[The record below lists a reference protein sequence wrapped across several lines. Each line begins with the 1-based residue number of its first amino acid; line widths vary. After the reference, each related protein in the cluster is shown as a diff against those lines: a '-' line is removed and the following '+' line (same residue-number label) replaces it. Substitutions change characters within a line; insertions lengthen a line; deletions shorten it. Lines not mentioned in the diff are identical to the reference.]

1 MTFNTRFAP
10 SPTGPLH
17 LGHAY
22 SALLAHD
29 MARAAGGQFFL
40 RIEDLDQSRVRP
52 EWEELIYEDLTWL
65 GIRWD
70 APPLRQSDRAAH
82 YRDALTG
89 PLRDHIFACTCNRRD
104 IMTAANA
111 PQDGEPAMGPD
122 GIVYPGTCVPQ
133 GAHDMT
139 GLDWGAVNLRLRVDT
154 LDQGPYHFVDT
165 GVNNGTHIFDIDE
178 FSATIGAVVLW
189 RRGYAAYHLA
199 SVVDDAA
206 QGITHVIR
214 GLDLFEATQIHVVL
228 QALLGVPTPTY
239 HHHRLITDD
248 TGKRLAKRHD
258 AKAIRLYRDQGYSV
272 EAIRDLVGLA
282 PVPS

>member
-1 MTFNTRFAP
+1 MTFKTRFAP

-29 MARAAGGQFFL
+29 MARAAGGEFFL
-40 RIEDLDQSRVRP
+40 RIEDLDQSRVRR
-52 EWEELIYEDLTWL
+52 EWEDLIYEDLQWL

-70 APPLRQSDRAAH
+70 AVPLRQSDRREI
-82 YRDALTG
+82 YLQTLKG
-89 PLRDHIFACTCNRRD
+89 PLRDYIFPCVCNRRD

-122 GIVYPGTCVPQ
+122 GIVYPGTCAPKGPVDLEQ
-133 GAHDMT
+133 
-139 GLDWGAVNLRLRVDT
+139 LSWSEVNLRLRDWGAGDLT
-154 LDQGPYHFVDT
+154 LGFEEC
-165 GVNNGTHIFDIDE
+165 GV
-178 FSATIGAVVLW
+178 SAGRHLVSLDDFFRTIGQVVVW

-199 SVVDDAA
+199 SVVDDAD

-214 GLDLFEATQIHVVL
+214 GHDLFEATQIHVVL
-228 QALLGVPTPTY
+228 QYLMKLKTPTY

-248 TGKRLAKRHD
+248 DGKRLAKRHD
-258 AKAIRLYRDQGYSV
+258 AKAIRVYRDQGYSV
-272 EAIRDLVGLA
+272 EAIRDMVGL
-282 PVPS
+282 PLE

>member
-1 MTFNTRFAP
+1 MIFKTRFAP

-29 MARAAGGQFFL
+29 TARANGGEFHL

-52 EWEELIYEDLTWL
+52 EWEELIYQDLEWL
-65 GIRWD
+65 GISWD
-70 APPLRQSDRAAH
+70 GPVLRQSERMDI
-82 YRDALTG
+82 YRETLSG
-89 PLRDHIFACTCNRRD
+89 PLANHVFSCRCNRRD
-104 IMTAANA
+104 IIEAANA

-122 GIVYPGTCVPQ
+122 GVVYPGTC
-133 GAHDMT
+133 ATDIA
-139 GLDWGAVNLRLRVDT
+139 LDFTNLPWSDVNLRLRIT
-154 LDQGPYHFVDT
+154 PSQFKFSFSEMGPKAGDYHFDT
-165 GVNNGTHIFDIDE
+165 AS
-178 FSATIGAVVLW
+178 FSRTIGQVVLW

-228 QALLGVPTPTY
+228 QRLLGVPTPKY
-239 HHHRLITDD
+239 HHHKLITDD
-248 TGKRLAKRHD
+248 AGKRLAKRHD
-258 AKAIRLYRDQGYSV
+258 AKAIQVYRKQGYSV
-272 EAIRDLVGLA
+272 EALRQMIGLSE
-282 PVPS
+282 P

>member
-1 MTFNTRFAP
+1 MTFKTRFAP

-29 MARAAGGQFFL
+29 TTRAKGGEFHL

-52 EWEELIYEDLTWL
+52 EWEELIYQDLEWL
-65 GIRWD
+65 GISWD
-70 APPLRQSDRAAH
+70 GPILRQSDRMDQ
-82 YRDALTG
+82 YQDALSG
-89 PLRDHIFACTCNRRD
+89 PLADHVFACRCNRRD
-104 IMTAANA
+104 ILDAVNA

-122 GIVYPGTCVPQ
+122 GVVYPGTC
-133 GAHDMT
+133 ATDRD
-139 GLDWGAVNLRLRVDT
+139 LDFATLPWQDVNLRLRIA
-154 LDQGPYHFVDT
+154 P
-165 GVNNGTHIFDIDE
+165 NASE
-178 FSATIGAVVLW
+178 FSFREIGLNAGIHCFDFESFSRTIGQVVLW

-199 SVVDDAA
+199 SVVDDAL

-228 QALLGVPTPTY
+228 QRLLGVPTPKY
-239 HHHRLITDD
+239 HHHKLITDD

-258 AKAIRLYRDQGYSV
+258 AKAIRIYREQGYSV
-272 EAIRDLVGLA
+272 ADIRHMIGLER
-282 PVPS
+282 VP